1 MSLFEVFY
9 TKNYSG
15 NMFKTCSQM
24 IPEKKKVF
32 FVLFLQLFLE
42 FEIILKLTLS
52 LAFKK
57 YIYFIVYI
65 SLQLIFSGSLS
76 KLSHDLEIVL
86 LLLFQFLFL
95 IVFSF

>member
-1 MSLFEVFY
+1 MSLFEVLY
-9 TKNYSG
+9 TKNYSGVPG

-24 IPEKKKVF
+24 IPGKKKVF

-57 YIYFIVYI
+57 YIYFIV
-65 SLQLIFSGSLS
+65 L
-76 KLSHDLEIVL
+76 V
-86 LLLFQFLFL
+86 
-95 IVFSF
+95 